1 MKTLLVVA
9 MLALATSASAQT
21 PAETVSSDVYEI
33 GSRTIRIPAPEGF
46 TKIGL
51 RYNHILSVQVAAE
64 PSKNEIFALHLPSE
78 QLSKYLTDFD
88 GQPDV
93 FTKVSV
99 SRVGR
104 NEDITPAGFAAAKV
118 YIEQE
123 FARITDPD
131 SPAMKA
137 GQQNVSKNLTEL
149 LDSHTKIKWDRP
161 VNLGVFERGDRVYS
175 TLTLISPSAN
185 RTSYKFLASVSFVY
199 VNSRLIYV
207 YAYKSNPVEADVELL
222 RDFTRRWTA
231 AIVAANDELTAKA
244 K

>member
-1 MKTLLVVA
+1 MKTLLLATVC
-9 MLALATSASAQT
+9 ALAASAAGQSPSENASCDT
-21 PAETVSSDVYEI
+21 YDI
-33 GSRTIRIPAPEGF
+33 GSRTVRIPAPEGF

-64 PSKNEIFALHLPSE
+64 PANNEIFALHLPNE
-78 QLSKYLTDFD
+78 QLSKHLTDFN
-88 GQPDV
+88 GSPEF

-104 NEDITPAGFAAAKV
+104 NEDITPAGFAATKA

-123 FARITDPD
+123 FARMTDPD
-131 SPAMKA
+131 NAAMKA
-137 GQQNVSKNLTEL
+137 GQQIVSKNITEL
-149 LDSHTKIKWDRP
+149 LDSHTKGKWDRP
-161 VNLGVFERGDRVYS
+161 VNLGVFDSGDRVYS
-175 TLTLISPSAN
+175 TLTLLSPSAN
-185 RTSYKFLASVSFVY
+185 KTKYKFLATVSFVF

-207 YAYKSNPVEADVELL
+207 YAYRSNPVEADVELL

-231 AIVAANDELTAKA
+231 LIIAANDELTAKA